1 MLDAV
6 LQCYI
11 GLGPS
16 PLLLQQVHISLCS
29 DALLSNAQL
38 IAAAKLPLVSNKSGG
53 LSDKLTVIYLCV
65 NVFEKWRMHS
75 FSFLLKICVLVNCC
89 LMLSQSKDDINCRL
103 CCREYTRLSS
113 ERREYTRLFSE
124 RREYLN
130 LYEII
135 FVRRVY
141 IYLCLA
147 LDLHLNRSKKS
158 AKIQLK
164 KSAKQI

>member
-1 MLDAV
+1 VYWYTAARCNRKVKTTLIVVTIKDNNVEKSCINGDCYHNKRLLNKCYSQASQLDV
-6 LQCYI
+6 GKI
-11 GLGPS
+11 
-16 PLLLQQVHISLCS
+16 
-29 DALLSNAQL
+29 
-38 IAAAKLPLVSNKSGG
+38 
-53 LSDKLTVIYLCV
+53 
-65 NVFEKWRMHS
+65 
-75 FSFLLKICVLVNCC
+75 FSK
-89 LMLSQSKDDINCRL
+89 
-103 CCREYTRLSS
+103 
-113 ERREYTRLFSE
+113 RREYTRLFSE
-124 RREYLN
+124 HKEYLN

>member
-1 MLDAV
+1 ML
-6 LQCYI
+6 QP
-11 GLGPS
+11 G
-16 PLLLQQVHISLCS
+16 
-29 DALLSNAQL
+29 
-38 IAAAKLPLVSNKSGG
+38 IA
-53 LSDKLTVIYLCV
+53 I
-65 NVFEKWRMHS
+65 WRRKKNF
-75 FSFLLKICVLVNCC
+75 FSK
-89 LMLSQSKDDINCRL
+89 
-103 CCREYTRLSS
+103 
-113 ERREYTRLFSE
+113 RREYTRLFSE
-124 RREYLN
+124 HKEYLN